1 VNRRKTFARRRDR
14 DASTSSTTEVSRML
28 LAAFSTVSIL
38 SIVAFYNGLLL
49 AVLALY
55 LWNHRG
61 RPWER

>member
-1 VNRRKTFARRRDR
+1 
-14 DASTSSTTEVSRML
+14 ML

-49 AVLALY
+49 AVLAYY
-55 LWNHRG
+55 LWKHRG